1 MLRQVKAMLLEKRIG
16 KKTDE
21 GNASGKDNREEDYS
35 DKDCTVDHDNEMPG
49 EINAKFSVYQKW
61 LRSNTDTDNAE
72 VQRCDAQQIENI

>member
-1 MLRQVKAMLLEKRIG
+1 
-16 KKTDE
+16 
-21 GNASGKDNREEDYS
+21 
-35 DKDCTVDHDNEMPG
+35 MPG